1 MHDLLTGCWSDIV
14 HGKRNRVSVS
24 VGTQQPSCK
33 VADRQAWGQK
43 HLPQP
48 VDLSGDRVPWKSLC
62 AQP

>member
-1 MHDLLTGCWSDIV
+1 MHDALAGCGSDIV

-43 HLPQP
+43 QP
-48 VDLSGDRVPWKSLC
+48 VNVFGDRVPWKSLC